1 MDEDI
6 EPVSDAQDDGNYA
19 QGEPL
24 QFQRTFAPI
33 ESDRYMRHVA
43 FVRRKRRARRRTEDD
58 EA

>member
-1 MDEDI
+1 MDENAEEI
-6 EPVSDAQDDGNYA
+6 EVAEEIDASRVI
-19 QGEPL
+19 E
-24 QFQRTFAPI
+24 RTFAPI